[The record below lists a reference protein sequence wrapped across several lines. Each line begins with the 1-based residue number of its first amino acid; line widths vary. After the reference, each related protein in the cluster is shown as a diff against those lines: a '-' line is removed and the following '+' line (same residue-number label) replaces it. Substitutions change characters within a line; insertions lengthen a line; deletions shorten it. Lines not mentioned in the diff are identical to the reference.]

1 MTHATQTTHGWRA
14 TWRTNPYHNLSPN
27 TYSPHRHRHP
37 NASLGPSL
45 SLSPSPKQESR
56 VAHFHCLNDLGEA
69 IPVHVK
75 SHIPNPNP
83 KA

>member
-1 MTHATQTTHGWRA
+1 MDGEPLGALTLTITLALT
-14 TWRTNPYHNLSPN
+14 P
-27 TYSPHRHRHP
+27 SPHRHRHP

-75 SHIPNPNP
+75 SHIPNANP

>member
-1 MTHATQTTHGWRA
+1 M
-14 TWRTNPYHNLSPN
+14 
-27 TYSPHRHRHP
+27 
-37 NASLGPSL
+37 
-45 SLSPSPKQESR
+45 
-56 VAHFHCLNDLGEA
+56 AHFHCLNDLGEA